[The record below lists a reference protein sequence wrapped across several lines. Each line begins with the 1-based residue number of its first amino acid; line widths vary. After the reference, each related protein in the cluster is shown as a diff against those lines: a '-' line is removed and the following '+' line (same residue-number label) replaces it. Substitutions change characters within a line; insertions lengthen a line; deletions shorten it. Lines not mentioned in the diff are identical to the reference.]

1 MKSTYDKIVNSISNM
16 DADQLFTLLDDKKTY
31 NDISKTEFINRLRSV
46 FANLL
51 DDVRETKLIPVSG
64 ACGLTECINCN
75 NPGVTFK
82 GVSSDKYFSLIFDTI
97 NGEVTDIYECKS
109 FRLQNGD
116 LLQDQIKL
124 GIYEEDKITFV
135 DDVDYHIAIQ
145 NCEAAINKLKK
156 GGGSQQLSLLDYNDI
171 EDWVEVYDDL
181 FIDIKP
187 HYEDYRTLLP
197 YIRIYDTIDIIL
209 TYLPKGAF
217 INIQESNDCFDRYKR
232 DQQHLIPTWIK
243 VLKQYYDTHL
253 PLMKYI
259 HNVTP
264 SLGYVELSSEYNIR
278 LDITPDIPFLK
289 FMINYQEAL

>member
-1 MKSTYDKIVNSISNM
+1 MKSTYDKIVHSISNM
-16 DADQLFTLLDDKKTY
+16 DADQLFTLLDDKKSY
-31 NDISKTEFINRLRSV
+31 NDITKIEFINRLRSV
-46 FANLL
+46 FAYLL
-51 DDVRETKLIPVSG
+51 DDGRETKLIPVSG
-64 ACGLTECINCN
+64 ACGLTECINCD
-75 NPGVTFK
+75 NPGITFK
-82 GVSSDKYFSLIFDTI
+82 GVSSDKYFSLIFDTT

-116 LLQDQIKL
+116 VLQDQIKL

-135 DDVDYHIAIQ
+135 DDVDYHISIQ

-156 GGGSQQLSLLDYNDI
+156 GGGS
-171 EDWVEVYDDL
+171 
-181 FIDIKP
+181 
-187 HYEDYRTLLP
+187 H
-197 YIRIYDTIDIIL
+197 IRIYDIIDIIL

-217 INIQESNDCFDRYKR
+217 INIQESNDCYDRYKR

-243 VLKQYYDTHL
+243 VLKPYYDTHL

-289 FMINYQEAL
+289 FMINYQEALEWVKTYQKNY